1 MIFNLKSFILVIYM
15 MIELIIFTATS
26 FFVGLSGALAPGPM
40 LTVTISDSM
49 EKGARAGPLIVA
61 GHIIA
66 ETALIFLIFAGLGW
80 LIGSSLAS
88 FIIGLVGGIVL
99 IYMGIQIFRNSPELK
114 DTSYENLDNTVKSRY
129 SSILN
134 GIITSITNPFFFIWW
149 AAIGAAFMYQGLA
162 LAGIL
167 GIFAFLI
174 GHWSADLVW
183 ISFISF
189 FSSKGTNLMKKSTY
203 KNIMRICGVFLVLVG
218 GYFFTASLGII

>member
-49 EKGARAGPLIVA
+49 EKGVRAGPLIVA

>member
-66 ETALIFLIFAGLGW
+66 ETGLIFLIFAGLGW